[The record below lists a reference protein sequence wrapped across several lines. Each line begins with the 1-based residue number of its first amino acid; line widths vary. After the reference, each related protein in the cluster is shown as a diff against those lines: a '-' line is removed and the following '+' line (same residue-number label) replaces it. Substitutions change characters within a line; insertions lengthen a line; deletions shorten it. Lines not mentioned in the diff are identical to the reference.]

1 MDEELYTSLKKGKP
15 QTIEKLITEN
25 LARSWFLCQEITLDS
40 AVAVP
45 LLLSSWER
53 ALQTCRE
60 ASSRPTGDFMEE
72 LSREILT
79 GYLNGVEPDGDWGD
93 LPDPQLSPQYKVCR
107 LELRAVSLD
116 RRPVYLTHI
125 IGGVSPRAMAEI
137 IGSSQ
142 EVVEALIKRAE
153 KEIIDSHGSM
163 DKTRRAALVRL
174 FTDFKSPQSDAFQ
187 TMDVPI
193 RVEEALRHRLKLR
206 QGTRP
211 KTRMGRIPF
220 AKQAEQSHPAA
231 ALTAAPRSF
240 RKNRSRIGKSV
251 AAIVI
256 AILVVAV
263 VTLAVQRLGTTAQAV
278 STTTYQVSAVSYG
291 DVDTTISGSGTL
303 VPLSQDTLTAAVP
316 VTLTEVYYAAGDVV
330 EFGAILAAG
339 EDEMGETVEY
349 IAPYDCVLLEVP
361 AAAGDTLAAGEE
373 VAMVMGKDGFTM
385 GIAVDEQDIA
395 LIEVGQEASFTIDA
409 IEDGEVTGSISQ
421 ISYNGSSNGSVT
433 AYQITAKISYVE
445 GVYPGMSASAQI
457 VVEESGEGLLV
468 PVEAVQTSGDENYI
482 YLAPADGEEGTE
494 YEEKDVDLPSLTQVI
509 VEAGESDGS
518 YMLVECDSLSEGD
531 LILIPH
537 LTSAATGS
545 SSGSGS
551 MGGFGEA
558 FPGGMDFSDFDFSN
572 FDPSTMPQAGSFTGM
587 GS

>member
-125 IGGVSPRAMAEI
+125 IGGVSSRAMAEI

-142 EVVEALIKRAE
+142 EEVEALIKRAE

-187 TMDVPI
+187 TMNVPI

-303 VPLSQDTLTAAVP
+303 V
-316 VTLTEVYYAAGDVV
+316 
-330 EFGAILAAG
+330 AILRQLWQAG
-339 EDEMGETVEY
+339 NT
-349 IAPYDCVLLEVP
+349 IVLITHDIHVASQAQRRVYVRDGILS
-361 AAAGDTLAAGEE
+361 AKE
-373 VAMVMGKDGFTM
+373 VA
-385 GIAVDEQDIA
+385 
-395 LIEVGQEASFTIDA
+395 L
-409 IEDGEVTGSISQ
+409 
-421 ISYNGSSNGSVT
+421 
-433 AYQITAKISYVE
+433 
-445 GVYPGMSASAQI
+445 
-457 VVEESGEGLLV
+457 
-468 PVEAVQTSGDENYI
+468 
-482 YLAPADGEEGTE
+482 
-494 YEEKDVDLPSLTQVI
+494 
-509 VEAGESDGS
+509 
-518 YMLVECDSLSEGD
+518 
-531 LILIPH
+531 
-537 LTSAATGS
+537 
-545 SSGSGS
+545 
-551 MGGFGEA
+551 
-558 FPGGMDFSDFDFSN
+558 
-572 FDPSTMPQAGSFTGM
+572 
-587 GS
+587 